1 MLLKKL
7 EVNSRRHSPKTSDH
21 LWRKEIG
28 GQKGVL
34 FYYDHYQTTDFQTV
48 SLSMYYFVKTIK

>member
-1 MLLKKL
+1 MLLKNL
-7 EVNSRRHSPKTSDH
+7 EVNSRRHSPKTSDY

-34 FYYDHYQTTDFQTV
+34 FYYDHYQTTDFL
-48 SLSMYYFVKTIK
+48 SLCITLLKQ